1 MLDAF
6 IVKRLSSPLRAMVGP
21 LGSVGITATQVTA
34 IGACFGFLAMVA
46 IILDALNVAVLCF
59 CLNRLLD
66 GLDGAL
72 ARIQGPTER
81 GAFFDITCDFLI
93 YSAIPL
99 GFAIRDPSVALA
111 ATFLLFSFVGT
122 GSTFLAFAIFA
133 ARHGLQNRSLERK
146 SIYYLQGLTEG
157 FETTVVLLLM
167 CLIPS
172 WFEWLA
178 WIFGTLCLLTTVS
191 RIIEGDRVLRGISTP
206 EPDRLPDVN

>member
-6 IVKRLSSPLRAMVGP
+6 IVKRLRSPLRAMARP
-21 LGSVGITATQVTA
+21 LASIGITATQLTA
-34 IGACFGFLAMVA
+34 IGACFGFSAVIA
-46 IILDALNVAVLCF
+46 ITQDALIIAALFF

-99 GFAIRDPSVALA
+99 GFAIRDPGVALA
-111 ATFLLFSFVGT
+111 ASFLLFSFVGT
-122 GSTFLAFAIFA
+122 GSTFLAFSIFA
-133 ARHGLQNRSLERK
+133 ARQGLQNRLLEEK

-167 CLIPS
+167 CMVPS

-178 WIFGTLCLLTTVS
+178 WIFGTLCLVTTFS
-191 RIIEGDRVLRGISTP
+191 RISEGNRVLRGISTP
-206 EPDRLPDVN
+206 EPDRLSEID

>member
-6 IVKRLSSPLRAMVGP
+6 IMKRLRTPLRAMVRP
-21 LGSVGITATQVTA
+21 LASVGITATQLTV
-34 IGACFGFLAMVA
+34 IGACFGFLAVIA
-46 IILDALNVAVLCF
+46 ITLDALVVAVLCF

-81 GAFFDITCDFLI
+81 GAFFDITCDFLV

-122 GSTFLAFAIFA
+122 GSTFLAFSIFA
-133 ARHGLQNRSLERK
+133 ARHGLQNQSLKEK
-146 SIYYLQGLTEG
+146 SIYYLQGFTEG

-167 CLIPS
+167 CLIPI

-178 WIFGTLCLLTTVS
+178 WIFGTLCLLTTCS
-191 RIIEGDRVLRGISTP
+191 RIIEGNRVLRGISTP
-206 EPDRLPDVN
+206 EPDRLPEIN